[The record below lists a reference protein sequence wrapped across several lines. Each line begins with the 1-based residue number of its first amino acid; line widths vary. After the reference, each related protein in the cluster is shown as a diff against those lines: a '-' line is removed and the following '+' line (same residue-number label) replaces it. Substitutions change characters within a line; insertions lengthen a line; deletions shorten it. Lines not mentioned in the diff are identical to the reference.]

1 MSKEISEENSSQTQY
16 LLTENN
22 KRSLL
27 KRTIHQMSNPSFL
40 CQITPENP
48 NFLEVIECND
58 KFLKHFGMEFDE
70 VVGNNYDFLLQ
81 NENIE
86 YGSDTYFQHIN
97 LITTVKS
104 LQVSDIKV
112 GIPNPKHNNAIE
124 LFKVN
129 FAPSRYK
136 SKNIYCIFS
145 FESWAPGYEDQD
157 TGTNLA
163 KLVQN
168 LERVIRNEKLL
179 RRVSDLIASE
189 SNLEQASKM
198 VAKIMCEHLKVDR
211 CILYD
216 CNKGGSGFLVEYC
229 IQGVKQLSQIG
240 DADDPESPM
249 SRYIEI
255 QNQLFLDVNR
265 LKKTTTMMICE
276 DVKGDANFK
285 MIDDIYGKF
294 GIGSQIVVTMIS
306 NDEIIGG
313 LYLHQSQKRSWFFEE
328 SELINIISNQ
338 FSTAIDRSNYTH
350 KLLISNKEL
359 LEQSNKLSQYLIQ
372 EKKMREL
379 QSEFVALVSH
389 EFKTPLQIID
399 AARELVLR
407 KIKAINIV
415 DEVIK
420 KSLDRI
426 KTAIFRMNNLIQSNL
441 NLSKIEIGDDGIKI
455 NEQGFDIKALTF
467 DIIEKNSHFANE
479 KQIKVEVNINNL
491 PNSYFGDQ
499 KLIDHSFTNIITNA
513 IKYSK
518 SGSEVK
524 IIGDIIEN
532 NLFLKVTDNGIGI
545 PTDDLEKVGKKF
557 FRAKNT
563 LSVAGTGI
571 GLYLTKY
578 FIELH
583 KGSVL
588 IESKLNSGT
597 AITVTLPLHN

>member
-145 FESWAPGYEDQD
+145 FESWALGYEDQD

-240 DADDPESPM
+240 DADDSESPM

-265 LKKTTTMMICE
+265 LKKTTTMMICG